1 MSYQLRN
8 KRSMKPRVFAQVGV
22 LLVLLGVLSGCLLGT
37 PDGANLRI
45 SAAGQLRGAG
55 FYGFLADVESV
66 TVRVFV
72 DTDTE
77 GETDATDPLF
87 AEIVLNEG
95 NNWSVTAPNVP
106 TMTRLLITAEAV
118 GTGGNH
124 IGDLFGE
131 EGVTTGPEVTL
142 FTGSTAAFVT
152 SASAQVSLV
161 LTPFNDGRLNRLPRL
176 EQIRSN
182 LNAGTI
188 EITFNDYGDE
198 DTWWWR
204 VVEDRDGALS
214 VAEDAFRLAGVAEGD
229 RGLPQGQVVFS
240 GGQSGSGP
248 DVRLDYLFPEGDE
261 GIVDWF
267 NRPYWLE
274 VANLQHNML
283 RQQFIVNPG
292 LETGFVVN
300 FAPFITG
307 VTAGRYRTGSPGEY
321 TETIRWELNAQ
332 DVDSNNPESIRALWI
347 LKLDDDDGDPRY
359 ILQGNI
365 KQDSLGGTVI
375 TAEMVADWVA
385 ILESDNIDT
394 TTREGLSNNVL
405 AHLDDLDAKGERGVA
420 RNLVVGGNAGA
431 AEDVVAQDDA
441 WKLAV
446 RGDLFDDGTTG
457 NLFILVFDADVLP
470 GQGQPTGEPLQYA
483 WSYIRMSIDQHSF
496 PDQSGLVVFDGA
508 ILDTPGLPTLRVGS
522 VGPAGGRIFRV
533 KETTDGV
540 TPFTYY
546 ETWWID
552 ASGGNRSWED
562 ANAYADAF
570 NGGGKDD
577 WRLPTTEELQFMY
590 RNRGALG
597 GFVTGPFYWSGDSFG
612 SSKYNVLDFT
622 NPSELIRPEAKD
634 SMLSVRVV
642 RTFTR

>member
-77 GETDATDPLF
+77 GATDATDPLF

-131 EGVTTGPEVTL
+131 EDVTAGPEVTL

-176 EQIRSN
+176 DQIRSN

-188 EITFNDYGDE
+188 EITFNDYGDD

-204 VVEDRDGALS
+204 VVEDRDGTLS
-214 VAEDAFRLAGVAEGD
+214 VAEDAFRVAGVAED
-229 RGLPQGQVVFS
+229 DPGLPQGQVVFS
-240 GGQSGSGP
+240 EGQSGSGP
-248 DVRLDYLFPEGDE
+248 DVRLYYLFPKGDE

-274 VANLQHNML
+274 VANLQHNMF
-283 RQQFIVNPG
+283 RQQFVVNPG
-292 LETGFVVN
+292 QETGFVVN

-321 TETIRWELNAQ
+321 TETISWELNAQ
-332 DVDSNNPESIRALWI
+332 DVDSNNPASIRALWI

-365 KQDSLGGTVI
+365 KQDSLGGTAI

-385 ILESDNIDT
+385 ILGSDNIDT
-394 TTREGLSNNVL
+394 TTREGLSKDIL
-405 AHLDDLDAKGERGVA
+405 AHLDDLDADGERGAA
-420 RNLVVGGNAGA
+420 RSLLVGGNVGA

-457 NLFILVFDADVLP
+457 NLFILVFDNDVLP
-470 GQGQPTGEPLQYA
+470 DQNQPSGEPLQYA
-483 WSYIRMSIDQHSF
+483 WSYIRMSIDRFSF

-533 KETTDGV
+533 EETTDGE

-552 ASGGNRSWED
+552 ASSGNRSWSA
-562 ANAYADAF
+562 ANDYANTF
-570 NGGGKDD
+570 NGGGKTD

-597 GFVTGPFYWSGDSFG
+597 GFVTGPFYWSNESF
-612 SSKYNVLDFT
+612 SPSLANVLDFT